1 MSESSVSF
9 EQTRRKSQLKLI
21 GIFCVAGVPVMLA
34 MLMYFGSV
42 AIPTGKTNKGQL
54 LTPTLN
60 LNSFGYQQNAEGFYP
75 ETGGKWLIVQ
85 TGSGECA
92 LECQDLAH
100 IARQVNILMARE
112 QERVARVLLSTQAE
126 QTQDLLAAD
135 YPQLSV
141 KSVDESALIELYKQA
156 DTSKTWNL
164 WVSDPLGNVIL
175 RYDSTN
181 SGYDLKD
188 DLKKLLKLSNIG

>member
-1 MSESSVSF
+1 M
-9 EQTRRKSQLKLI
+9 
-21 GIFCVAGVPVMLA
+21 
-34 MLMYFGSV
+34 
-42 AIPTGKTNKGQL
+42 
-54 LTPTLN
+54 
-60 LNSFGYQQNAEGFYP
+60 
-75 ETGGKWLIVQ
+75 
-85 TGSGECA
+85 
-92 LECQDLAH
+92 
-100 IARQVNILMARE
+100 
-112 QERVARVLLSTQAE
+112 ARVLLSTQAE